1 MDINQNPE
9 QIARDKI
16 DAQLR
21 SAGWAVQ
28 DKRKINLYEKLGVA
42 IREYQTDIG
51 LADYALFIDGKPV
64 GIIEAKKE
72 ELGHTIS
79 TVEEQS
85 TDYANA
91 KLKYLNNDSLR
102 FVYES
107 TGVITRFTDYQDPK
121 PRARELFS
129 FHTPQILQ

>member
-91 KLKYLNNDSLR
+91 KLKYLNNDPLR